1 LRNLCRDHKKGASIG
16 APDNNPLRRDGDKFW
31 GSRATTKKS
40 VHLVGQG
47 GDGLWRLRL
56 RTFQVPNQMSAVIA
70 IAQIAIAMAA
80 FSSAVNGMMETLI
93 KRSDLKRG

>member
-1 LRNLCRDHKKGASIG
+1 MHLTITHSEETAINFGGHARPPKNR
-16 APDNNPLRRDGDKFW
+16 
-31 GSRATTKKS
+31 
-40 VHLVGQG
+40 HLVGQE

-70 IAQIAIAMAA
+70 IAQIGIAMAA